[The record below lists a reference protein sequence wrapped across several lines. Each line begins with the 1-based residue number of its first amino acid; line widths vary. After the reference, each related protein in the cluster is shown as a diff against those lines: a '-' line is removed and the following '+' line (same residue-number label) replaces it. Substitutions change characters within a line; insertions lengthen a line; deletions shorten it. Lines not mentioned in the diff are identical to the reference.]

1 MSERQEEEMKEG
13 FGSVEEL
20 ASRCFE
26 DFARS
31 NDGQMKEVIRDLKER
46 SEEIPERANM
56 AATRAV
62 SSPAELEENFK
73 QQFQEVVNRIEDTER
88 DQGEDPGAQVQ
99 DRRELD
105 EYGEGHQVDPRV
117 FDGEGDA
124 GVRG

>member
-1 MSERQEEEMKEG
+1 MREG

-62 SSPAELEENFK
+62 SSPAELEERFK
-73 QQFQEVVNRIEDTER
+73 QQFQEVVNRIEDTEEKIQAEAKQDGWTE
-88 DQGEDPGAQVQ
+88 DQQ
-99 DRRELD
+99 RERS
-105 EYGEGHQVDPRV
+105 G
-117 FDGEGDA
+117 
-124 GVRG
+124 